1 MRGQEGRRRIT
12 SVKVFSASLVEE
24 GGVFQNE
31 GSAQLHFCHRQAE
44 KMRRARLTLAQEVV
58 YVLFF

>member
-1 MRGQEGRRRIT
+1 M
-12 SVKVFSASLVEE
+12 KVFSASLVEE

-31 GSAQLHFCHRQAE
+31 GSAQLRFCHRQAE
-44 KMRRARLTLAQEVV
+44 KMRRARLTLAQEAV